1 MECWSIAVLSPPSHF
16 NLLPLG
22 ICDTSLYPWL
32 MRGNVV
38 TKCLAHKHN
47 TLTHLWLEAGS
58 CDQKFDTHH
67 KSTVNLTQNKIQSIV
82 P

>member
-1 MECWSIAVLSPPSHF
+1 
-16 NLLPLG
+16 
-22 ICDTSLYPWL
+22 

-58 CDQKFDTHH
+58 CDQKFDTHT
-67 KSTVNLTQNKIQSIV
+67 KQNSKYSTVEGYDTRNS
-82 P
+82 

>member
-1 MECWSIAVLSPPSHF
+1 
-16 NLLPLG
+16 
-22 ICDTSLYPWL
+22 

-58 CDQKFDTHH
+58 CDQKFDTH
-67 KSTVNLTQNKIQSIV
+67 KKQNSKYSTVEGYDTRNS
-82 P
+82 

>member
-1 MECWSIAVLSPPSHF
+1 
-16 NLLPLG
+16 
-22 ICDTSLYPWL
+22 

-67 KSTVNLTQNKIQSIV
+67 KSTVNLTQQNSEYSTV
-82 P
+82 EGYDTRNS

>member
-1 MECWSIAVLSPPSHF
+1 
-16 NLLPLG
+16 
-22 ICDTSLYPWL
+22 

-67 KSTVNLTQNKIQSIV
+67 KSTVNLTQNKNSKYSTV
-82 P
+82 EGYDTRNS

>member
-1 MECWSIAVLSPPSHF
+1 M
-16 NLLPLG
+16 
-22 ICDTSLYPWL
+22 
-32 MRGNVV
+32 V

-82 P
+82 PSKGMTLATRNFCLVSVGLSGTRLSLCDAEPE

>member
-1 MECWSIAVLSPPSHF
+1 MSSEKNRKEMWIKDS
-16 NLLPLG
+16 LPLG
-22 ICDTSLYPWL
+22 ICDTSLYLWL

-58 CDQKFDTHH
+58 CDQKFDTHT
-67 KSTVNLTQNKIQSIV
+67 KQNSKYSTVEGYDTRNS
-82 P
+82 

>member
-1 MECWSIAVLSPPSHF
+1 
-16 NLLPLG
+16 
-22 ICDTSLYPWL
+22 

-67 KSTVNLTQNKIQSIV
+67 KFTVNLTQNKIQSIV